1 MDRRNTARFRE
12 NSPLSFKPRSRR
24 QSKQLPILDLRQRLL
39 NPLPR
44 QQLLEFPLSNPGE
57 NDGADQISPARL
69 ILPRPPRLL
78 RPATGLGLLVLLL
91 EPLKP
96 LLEGDDLLIQL
107 WQSDGSNR
115 PPSGGKFAGG
125 LGPISNIC

>member
-39 NPLPR
+39 NPLPKH
-44 QQLLEFPLSNPGE
+44 QLLEFPLFNPGE
-57 NDGADQISPARL
+57 NDGADQIPSARD
-69 ILPRPPRLL
+69 ILPRPLRFL
-78 RPATGLGLLVLLL
+78 RPPRGLGLLVLLL

-96 LLEGDDLLIQL
+96 LLEDDDLLIQL
-107 WQSDGSNR
+107 WHDVGSD
-115 PPSGGKFAGG
+115 
-125 LGPISNIC
+125 

>member
-24 QSKQLPILDLRQRLL
+24 QSRQLPILDLRQRLL
-39 NPLPR
+39 KPLPR
-44 QQLLEFPLSNPGE
+44 HQLLEFPLFNSGE

-78 RPATGLGLLVLLL
+78 RPATCLGLLAVLL
-91 EPLKP
+91 EPPEP
-96 LLEGDDLLIQL
+96 LLEGDNLLI
-107 WQSDGSNR
+107 
-115 PPSGGKFAGG
+115 
-125 LGPISNIC
+125 